1 MIEQPVTGYKT
12 LRVFGWGFALIWAAF
27 FVTLVFALA
36 DAPSLYGEPI
46 VIATLVGM
54 VMAVFGAYLT
64 GLAKALGVY
73 LYVAGAG
80 IQVIKGFFLSQTWG
94 FTWGY
99 ALFLVMFVAVVAPN
113 WNLFR
118 GRPNA

>member
-1 MIEQPVTGYKT
+1 VIQQPVTGYKT
-12 LRVFGWGFALIWAAF
+12 LRVFGWGFALIWTAF

-36 DAPSLYGEPI
+36 DAPHLYGEPI
-46 VIATLVGM
+46 VIATLLGM
-54 VMAVFGAYLT
+54 VMAAFGAYLA
-64 GLAKALGVY
+64 GLAKAIGVY
-73 LYVAGAG
+73 MYVAGAA
-80 IQVIKGFFLSQTWG
+80 IQVLKGFFLSQTWG